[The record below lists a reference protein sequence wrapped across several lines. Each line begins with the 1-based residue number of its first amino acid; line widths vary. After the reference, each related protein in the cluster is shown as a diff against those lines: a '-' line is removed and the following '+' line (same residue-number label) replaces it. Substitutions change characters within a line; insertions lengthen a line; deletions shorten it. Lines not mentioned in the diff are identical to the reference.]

1 MPTYTYKCPIH
12 GEFEVEQRI
21 SDPKL
26 QTCPQAVGRSE
37 LERGHRLRKLGACAG
52 ESLSHRVLLQPEHG
66 ARVRRATQKFSDV
79 IYGGGFRIYSC
90 GSPVERLISPGTSFV
105 LKGQGWAK
113 DGYK

>member
-26 QTCPQAVGRSE
+26 QTCPRIMGDRLTLGRSF
-37 LERGHRLRKLGACAG
+37 
-52 ESLSHRVLLQPEHG
+52 P
-66 ARVRRATQKFSDV
+66 
-79 IYGGGFRIYSC
+79 C